1 MSKKLKSPYRMNTLE
16 IQNELKEYNVSF
28 DHINN
33 LRDLKK
39 LLIETRK
46 KQNIDQN
53 IVRRRRNNP
62 RRNRD
67 YNPNGEELSLRD
79 LYIEALSDTE
89 RVVITPN
96 RVDREGQSDY
106 GYIGI
111 VSGSTFSH
119 QGAFKMRDKAD
130 VPKVVLENLKE
141 QKITS
146 PHYIPETDQGIRVE
160 PQHKIIGGFEYEIEQ
175 KKSIINR
182 VSVAN
187 KYSISKNSY

>member
-28 DHINN
+28 DHINS
-33 LRDLKK
+33 LRDLKN

-46 KQNIDQN
+46 SNNVSQNV
-53 IVRRRRNNP
+53 VRRRRNNP

-130 VPKVVLENLKE
+130 VPKVILENLKE

-146 PHYIPETDQGIRVE
+146 PLYVPDEAKGIKVE
-160 PQHKIIGGFEYEIEQ
+160 PQARVLGGFDYEIEQ
-175 KKSIINR
+175 NKSIVNSLS
-182 VSVAN
+182 VSN